1 MPKPEF
7 RTQQTGT
14 RSQVKAYS
22 HPLYG
27 PLTHHRK
34 LTAKHAA
41 KLQAQNE
48 AAAEKRWREGNERRG
63 GTRRRGR
70 KSRSTRRR

>member
-7 RTQQTGT
+7 RSQQTGT

-48 AAAEKRWREGNERRG
+48 AAAEKRWREEHGRG

-70 KSRSTRRR
+70 KTRSTRRR